1 MNNDTVTNLPDDEC
15 WRLLDAQALGRLAF
29 HLADQ
34 VHIAPVNYVVDQE
47 TLLFRTAEGSKL
59 LGVVMN
65 EDVAFEIDGVDGDN
79 AWSVIV
85 RGSAKRLDE
94 DAAHRA
100 DDLPLRSWV
109 GSYKYDVIEITPTT
123 ISGRRFTLDRSP
135 HIG

>member
-1 MNNDTVTNLPDDEC
+1 MNHDTVTELPLDEC
-15 WRLLDAQALGRLAF
+15 WELLAAHALGRLAF

-47 TLLFRTAEGSKL
+47 ALLFRTAEGSKL

-65 EDVAFEIDGVDGDN
+65 DDVAFEIDGSDGDT

-85 RGSAKRLDE
+85 RGAAERLDE
-94 DAAHRA
+94 AAAHRA

-123 ISGRRFTLDRSP
+123 ISGRRFTLDRGTRTP
-135 HIG
+135 